1 MCVKLPLGDLNPAS
15 YPPHPTSIYTCGV
28 TTAPRVRGGS
38 FALLEKGATTNNNNV
53 GVVARLRLILPSQ
66 KKRVKA
72 NTLYIYIYIY
82 AIEAVAFPFPHCN
95 IIIK

>member
-1 MCVKLPLGDLNPAS
+1 MCKTPSWRFELGL
-15 YPPHPTSIYTCGV
+15 YFPHPTSIYICGV
-28 TTAPRVRGGS
+28 TTAPRVRGDGY
-38 FALLEKGATTNNNNV
+38 ALLKKGEMAINNNV
-53 GVVARLRLILPSQ
+53 GVVARLRLMLPSQ